1 MNLLNIAE
9 LEIELDVLSMR
20 KDAND
25 SIYIADLLKAIDD
38 DVAKH
43 AKLGAQDLIE
53 GKLQMITDLDNGNNV
68 DAVEKLRKEKH
79 WLEQLVRYLSV

>member
-9 LEIELDVLSMR
+9 LETELDVLSMR

-25 SIYIADLLKAIDD
+25 SIYIADLLKAIGG
-38 DVAKH
+38 DVAQH

-53 GKLQMITDLDNGNNV
+53 GKLQMITTLDNGNNV
-68 DAVEKLRKEKH
+68 EAVEKLRKENH